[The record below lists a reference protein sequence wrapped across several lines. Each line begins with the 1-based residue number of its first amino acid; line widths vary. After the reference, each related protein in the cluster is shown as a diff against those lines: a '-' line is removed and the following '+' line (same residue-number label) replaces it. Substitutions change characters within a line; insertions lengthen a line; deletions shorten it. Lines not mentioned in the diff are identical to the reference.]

1 MAKDTA
7 ISDIFGENI
16 FLIIGLKNKAIF
28 HNQLENDFIFSL
40 LLIAFFSF

>member
-16 FLIIGLKNKAIF
+16 FLIIGLKKNEAIF
-28 HNQLENDFIFSL
+28 HNQLEK
-40 LLIAFFSF
+40 